1 MKVVVCHVKENNK
14 YYMIKLNDISKSFK
28 NKKALDKLSLEVSSG
43 EIYGLLGANGA
54 GKSTTLNL
62 LLGFLRPD
70 SGSIEIIDST
80 KNKTIT
86 NNEIGYIPENVN
98 LYPYLSGLENLDY
111 FCRIAGIKFNS
122 SELKSLLNECGLEQD
137 AYNKPTSDYSKG
149 MRQKVG
155 IAIALAKNAKIYLLD
170 EPASGLDPMASN
182 ELSEIL
188 KKLSSKGATILMASH
203 DLFRVIETC
212 DKIGILKQGSLI
224 KEMFSKD
231 VTSNELE
238 NIYLSFMQ
246 S

>member
-1 MKVVVCHVKENNK
+1 
-14 YYMIKLNDISKSFK
+14 MIKLNDISKSFK

-80 KNKTIT
+80 NNKTIT

-137 AYNKPTSDYSKG
+137 AYNKTTSDYSKG

-170 EPASGLDPMASN
+170 EPARGLDPMASN

-203 DLFRVIETC
+203 DLFRVRETC

-246 S
+246 N

>member
-80 KNKTIT
+80 NNKSIT

-188 KKLSSKGATILMASH
+188 KKLSSKGSTILMASH
-203 DLFRVIETC
+203 DLFRVRETC

>member
-203 DLFRVIETC
+203 DLFRVRETC